1 MEALLTDLY
10 ELTMA
15 YGYWKSGMQNFDA
28 VFHLFY
34 RTNPFGGQYAIAA
47 GLKTVID
54 FLDQFQF
61 SDSDLDYLEKLD
73 LFERAFIDYLSTLK
87 FSCDVDACAEGTMV
101 FPYQP
106 LVRVK
111 GPILQAQLVESA
123 LLNAVNFQTLIAT
136 KASHVCKAAKGD
148 RVVEFGLRRAQGFDG
163 ALSAS
168 RAAFIGGCH
177 STSNTLAGKKFG
189 IPVSGTHAHSWVMA
203 FDEEETAF
211 EEYAKAFP
219 HHSIYLVDTYDSL
232 RGIKRAIEVGKRTGA
247 MEGIRLDSG
256 DIASLSIK
264 ARQMLDKA
272 GFKDAK
278 IVASNELD
286 DVKIKAFKKQGAKVD
301 IWGVGTHLVTAKDQP
316 ALDGVYKLGA
326 IKKPKGGWN
335 YRIKATKGTTPGILQ
350 VKRLKDRDVLFDEM
364 RGFDADE
371 GEDLLIPIMR
381 NGQLLYES
389 PSLHVMQERAKRQQ
403 EQIALPRRVELEDTL
418 KKLKDDLL
426 NESLNHC

>member
-28 VFHLFY
+28 AFHLFY
-34 RTNPFGGQYAIAA
+34 RSNPFNGEYAIAA
-47 GLKTVID
+47 GLDTVIKW
-54 FLDQFQF
+54 LDRFHF
-61 SDSDLDYLEKLD
+61 SDSDLDYLEELD
-73 LFERAFIDYLSTLK
+73 LFEIDFIDYLSKLK
-87 FSCDVDACAEGTMV
+87 FSCDIDACHEGTYV

-111 GPILQAQLVESA
+111 GPILQAQLIESA

-136 KASHVCKAAKGD
+136 KASHVCKAAQGD
-148 RVVEFGLRRAQGFDG
+148 EVVEFGLRRAQGFDG
-163 ALSAS
+163 ALSAA
-168 RAAFIGGCH
+168 RAAFIGGCQ

-203 FDEEETAF
+203 FDQEEKAF

-219 HHSIYLVDTYDSL
+219 HNSIYLVDTYDTL
-232 RGIKRAIEVGKRTGA
+232 RGVKRAIEVGKRTGA
-247 MEGIRLDSG
+247 MQGIRLDSG
-256 DIASLSIK
+256 DIAELSVK
-264 ARQMLDKA
+264 ARRMLDEA

-286 DVKIKAFKKQGAKVD
+286 DVKIREFKEKGAKVD
-301 IWGVGTHLVTAKDQP
+301 VWGVGTHLVTAKDQP

-326 IKKPKGGWN
+326 IKKPGGDWN

-350 VKRLKDRDVLFDEM
+350 VKRLDDRDIIFDEM
-364 RGFDADE
+364 SGFYSDG
-371 GEDLLIPIMR
+371 GEDLLVPIMR
-381 NGQLLYES
+381 NGRLVYTS
-389 PSLHVMQERAKRQQ
+389 PSLQTIQKRTRQQ
-403 EQIALPRRVELEDTL
+403 ALQIKFPHYVELEDTL
-418 KKLKDDLL
+418 SELKEELL
-426 NESLNHC
+426 HESLNHR